1 MMAAVIMKKRYRI
14 KRIFLSLVVLFC
26 FMLMSYK
33 AFFYFDHRS
42 EQKEIIKNQDV
53 TRLSKAEMAQL
64 EEGDF
69 ILRRG
74 FGFFSDYISK
84 NLNDTINHNTID
96 VTHAGI
102 IVRRNGALHVI
113 HSLSSDVTNIDGLQ
127 IQPLAEFLNYSAPGK
142 IIVTHV
148 KTTDAAMGHKVAQLA
163 EGYLAK
169 HIPFDHKGTIDDDSE
184 LFCTELI
191 WKILEKDLHCVTL
204 PSDPKVRKD
213 FFYSMMPMYD
223 TAYFDIKINQ
233 YISK

>member
-1 MMAAVIMKKRYRI
+1 MAAVIMKKRYLI
-14 KRIFLSLVVLFC
+14 KRLFLSMVVLFC

-33 AFFYFDHRS
+33 AFFYFDHQS
-42 EQKEIIKNQDV
+42 EQKEIVKNHDV
-53 TRLSKAEMAQL
+53 TRLTHAEMAQL

-84 NLNDTINHNTID
+84 NLNESATRNSID

-127 IQPLAEFLNYSAPGK
+127 IQPLEEFLNYSAPGK
-142 IIVTHV
+142 IIVTHI
-148 KTTDAAMGHKVAQLA
+148 KSTDVAIGKKVAKLA
-163 EGYLAK
+163 ESYLEK
-169 HIPFDHKGTIDDDSE
+169 HIPFDHNGNFDDDKE

-191 WKILEKDLHCVTL
+191 WKILEKDLRCVTL
-204 PSDPKVRKD
+204 PTEPTARKD

-233 YISK
+233 YNGSK